1 MGGAPKEL
9 HQKCYDCIELME
21 LDPKSSLMIR
31 SIQQVLCI
39 LTVFNTSTNKIQCSL
54 MINCA
59 LKNKQKVGLNKC
71 YPYDLL
77 ELSYLKGRPD
87 CCLNITLSD
96 TSSINRPCCVI
107 PKIETAEHNF
117 SSDKNKC
124 KNLQFW
130 LLTLQNID
138 RNSWQRISSGIENL
152 NSTGEFIIS
161 SGRIATSEKGRER
174 LTTSCTMKMLA
185 MIYQ

>member
-1 MGGAPKEL
+1 MWPQQNAEALRSIMWSTKSDYQLHLEKGCCVVTSEASGIETFLLYATNKYVVQRSMGGARKEL

-39 LTVFNTSTNKIQCSL
+39 FIVFNTSTNKIQCSL
-54 MINCA
+54 MINCCA

-87 CCLNITLSD
+87 
-96 TSSINRPCCVI
+96 
-107 PKIETAEHNF
+107 
-117 SSDKNKC
+117 
-124 KNLQFW
+124 
-130 LLTLQNID
+130 
-138 RNSWQRISSGIENL
+138 
-152 NSTGEFIIS
+152 
-161 SGRIATSEKGRER
+161 
-174 LTTSCTMKMLA
+174 
-185 MIYQ
+185 

>member
-1 MGGAPKEL
+1 MYIDCVK
-9 HQKCYDCIELME
+9 HFYDQN
-21 LDPKSSLMIR
+21 S
-31 SIQQVLCI
+31 V
-39 LTVFNTSTNKIQCSL
+39 
-54 MINCA
+54 INCA

-71 YPYDLL
+71 YPYNLL
-77 ELSYLKGRPD
+77 KLSYLKRRPD
-87 CCLNITLSD
+87 CLNITLSD

-174 LTTSCTMKMLA
+174 LTTSYHEDVSDDSSVTGSDNSS
-185 MIYQ
+185 